1 MEFGIKLNTGIKNNY
16 PQVFYI
22 MSMYFVKEK
31 KISNYIFAD
40 IEISFDSYKEN
51 YGEENYDENN

>member
-1 MEFGIKLNTGIKNNY
+1 MEFGIKLKTGIKNNY

-22 MSMYFVKEK
+22 MSMYFVKEN